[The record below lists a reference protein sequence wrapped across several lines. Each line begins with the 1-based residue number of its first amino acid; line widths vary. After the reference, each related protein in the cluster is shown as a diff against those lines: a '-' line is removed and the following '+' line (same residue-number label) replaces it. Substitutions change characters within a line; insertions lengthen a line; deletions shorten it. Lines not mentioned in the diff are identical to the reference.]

1 MSETNLNKLELLTT
15 ALSYLE
21 DNLTEKITTEDVAK
35 ECYCSKSTLEKLFR
49 CVSHISVH
57 DYIIRRRMNKA
68 ARMLFFHREI
78 SILDVAILYGYNSN
92 EAFTRAFKQVW
103 NCTPSEFRNNT
114 RYSELFPRF
123 TFDLDKG
130 EQIMKKV
137 DISELYDL
145 LRERI
150 GCHYIIGD
158 IVGLIPIND
167 ISRAA
172 GDLALIEAMNRLN
185 NVAGENDVVFRIG
198 PDEFVLLTD
207 SKDMEHVQ
215 KLASEIE
222 SKNGYTFAYE
232 EKDIPLSLYVLVSTL
247 TKGAHGDSSEMYSQF
262 QNVINEFKKTLGRP
276 GI

>member
-21 DNLTEKITTEDVAK
+21 DNLTEKITTKDVAK
-35 ECYCSKSTLEKLFR
+35 VCFCSKSTLEKLFR

-68 ARMLFFHREI
+68 AKMLFFHREI

-158 IVGLIPIND
+158 IVGLIPINN

-185 NVAGENDVVFRIG
+185 NVAGENDIVFRIG

-207 SKDMEHVQ
+207 SKDMEHVK
-215 KLASEIE
+215 KLAAEIE
-222 SKNGYTFAYE
+222 SKNGDTFAYE
-232 EKDIPLSLYVLVSTL
+232 GKDIPLSLYVLVSTL
-247 TKGAHGDSSEMYSQF
+247 TKGVHGDSSEMYSQF
-262 QNVINEFKKTLGRP
+262 QNVINEFKRSIGRP
-276 GI
+276 GV

>member
-1 MSETNLNKLELLTT
+1 
-15 ALSYLE
+15 
-21 DNLTEKITTEDVAK
+21 
-35 ECYCSKSTLEKLFR
+35 
-49 CVSHISVH
+49 
-57 DYIIRRRMNKA
+57 
-68 ARMLFFHREI
+68 
-78 SILDVAILYGYNSN
+78 
-92 EAFTRAFKQVW
+92 
-103 NCTPSEFRNNT
+103 
-114 RYSELFPRF
+114 
-123 TFDLDKG
+123 
-130 EQIMKKV
+130 MKKV

-207 SKDMEHVQ
+207 SKDMEHIK
-215 KLASEIE
+215 KLAAEIE
-222 SKNGYTFAYE
+222 SKNGDTFAYE

-247 TKGAHGDSSEMYSQF
+247 TKGAHGDSGELYSQF
-262 QNVINEFKKTLGRP
+262 QSVINEFKRSIGRP
-276 GI
+276 GV

>member
-35 ECYCSKSTLEKLFR
+35 VCYCSKSTLEKLFR
-49 CVSHISVH
+49 CVSHTSVH
-57 DYIIRRRMNKA
+57 DYIIRRRMTKA
-68 ARMLFFHREI
+68 AKMLFFHREI
-78 SILDVAILYGYNSN
+78 SILDVAVLYGYNSN

-103 NCTPSEFRNNT
+103 NCTPSEFRVGT
-114 RYSELFPRF
+114 RYSEIFPRL

-137 DISELYDL
+137 DISELYDV
-145 LRERI
+145 LRERT

-172 GDLALIEAMNRLN
+172 GDRALIEAMNRLN
-185 NVAGENDVVFRIG
+185 SVAGENDVVFRIG

-207 SKDMEHVQ
+207 SKDIEHVR

-222 SKNGYTFAYE
+222 SRNGETFAYE
-232 EKDIPLSLYVLVSTL
+232 GKDIPLSLYVLVSTL
-247 TKGAHGDSSEMYSQF
+247 TKGAHGDSGEMYSQF
-262 QNVINEFKKTLGRP
+262 QNVINEFKKSIGRP

>member
-1 MSETNLNKLELLTT
+1 MSETNQNKLELLTT
-15 ALSYLE
+15 ALSFLE

-35 ECYCSKSTLEKLFR
+35 VCFCSKSTLEKLFR
-49 CVSHISVH
+49 CVSHMSVH
-57 DYIIRRRMNKA
+57 DYIIRRRMTKA
-68 ARMLFFHREI
+68 AKMLFFHREI
-78 SILDVAILYGYNSN
+78 SILDIAVLYGYNSN

-123 TFDLDKG
+123 AFDLDKG

-137 DISELYDL
+137 DISELYDV

-150 GCHYIIGD
+150 GCHYLIGD

-185 NVAGENDVVFRIG
+185 SVAGENDIVFRIG
-198 PDEFVLLTD
+198 ADEFVLLTD
-207 SKDMEHVQ
+207 SKDMEHIN

-222 SKNGYTFAYE
+222 GKNGDTFAYE
-232 EKDIPLSLYVLVSTL
+232 GKDIPLSLYVLVSTL
-247 TKGAHGDSSEMYSQF
+247 NKGAHGDCGEMFNQF
-262 QNVINEFKKTLGRP
+262 QKVVNDFKRSIGRP
-276 GI
+276 GM

>member
-1 MSETNLNKLELLTT
+1 MSENRLELLTT

-21 DNLTEKITTEDVAK
+21 DNLTEKITTDDVAK
-35 ECYCSKSTLEKLFR
+35 ACYCSKSTLEKLFR

-57 DYIIRRRMNKA
+57 DYIIRRRMMKA
-68 ARMLFFHREI
+68 AKMLYSHREI
-78 SILDVAILYGYNSN
+78 SILDVAVLYGYTSN
-92 EAFTRAFKQVW
+92 EAFTRAFKQIW
-103 NCTPSEFRNNT
+103 NCTPSEFRVGT

-123 TFDLDKG
+123 AFDLDNG

-172 GDLALIEAMNRLN
+172 GDRALIEAMNRLN
-185 NVAGENDVVFRIG
+185 SVAGENDIVFRIG
-198 PDEFVLLTD
+198 PDEFVLFTD
-207 SKDMEHVQ
+207 SKDIEHVR

-222 SKNGYTFAYE
+222 SRNGETFAYE
-232 EKDIPLSLYVLVSTL
+232 GKDIPLSLYVLVSTL
-247 TKGAHGDSSEMYSQF
+247 TKGAHGDSGEMYSQF
-262 QNVINEFKKTLGRP
+262 QSVINEFKKSIGRP
-276 GI
+276 GV

>member
-1 MSETNLNKLELLTT
+1 MSETNQNKLELLTT
-15 ALSYLE
+15 ALSFLE

-35 ECYCSKSTLEKLFR
+35 VCYCSKSTLEKLFR
-49 CVSHISVH
+49 CVSHMSVH
-57 DYIIRRRMNKA
+57 DYIIRRRMTKA
-68 ARMLFFHREI
+68 AKMLFFHREI
-78 SILDVAILYGYNSN
+78 SILDIAVLYGYNSN

-123 TFDLDKG
+123 AFDLDKG

-137 DISELYDL
+137 DISELYDV

-150 GCHYIIGD
+150 GCHYLIGD

-185 NVAGENDVVFRIG
+185 SVAGENDIVFRIG
-198 PDEFVLLTD
+198 ADEFVLLTD
-207 SKDMEHVQ
+207 SKDMEHIN

-222 SKNGYTFAYE
+222 GKNGDTFAYE
-232 EKDIPLSLYVLVSTL
+232 GKDIPLSLYVLVSTL
-247 TKGAHGDSSEMYSQF
+247 NKGAHGDCGEMFNQF
-262 QNVINEFKKTLGRP
+262 QKVVNDFKRSIGRP
-276 GI
+276 GM

>member
-1 MSETNLNKLELLTT
+1 MSETNQNKLELLTT
-15 ALSYLE
+15 ALSFLE

-35 ECYCSKSTLEKLFR
+35 VCFCSKSTLEKLFR
-49 CVSHISVH
+49 CVSHMSVH
-57 DYIIRRRMNKA
+57 DYIIRRRMTKA
-68 ARMLFFHREI
+68 AKMLFFHREI
-78 SILDVAILYGYNSN
+78 SILDIAVLYGYNSN

-103 NCTPSEFRNNT
+103 NCTPSEFRTNT

-123 TFDLDKG
+123 AFDLDKG

-137 DISELYDL
+137 DISELYDV

-150 GCHYIIGD
+150 GCHYLIGD

-185 NVAGENDVVFRIG
+185 NVAGENDIVFRIG
-198 PDEFVLLTD
+198 ADEFVLLTD
-207 SKDMEHVQ
+207 SKDMDYVK

-222 SKNGYTFAYE
+222 SKNGDTFAYE
-232 EKDIPLSLYVLVSTL
+232 GKDIPLSLYVLVSTL
-247 TKGAHGDSSEMYSQF
+247 NKGAHGDCGEMFNQF
-262 QNVINEFKKTLGRP
+262 QKVVNDFKKSIGRP
-276 GI
+276 GM